1 MKRLAHKLEDAI
13 RVWGKNG
20 RRHHPTAS
28 TRVDIARIYLL
39 KGRWADAIEACRQAT
54 DSDSAW
60 AVPYTLWGDT
70 LLASGDPRGAIERYT
85 VATEK
90 DAHYVQAFAGW
101 GRALAEQGE
110 WPLAIDRFQAAR
122 DRQVERDDIAADIY
136 TGLGDGL
143 YAVGQFDA
151 AIWSYNVALNMPSRN
166 EPRCA
171 REPGPGARACAGPRL
186 FSPTVPRPT
195 PRRGSTKSRRLPRVA
210 LRSSRPSHPWKL
222 RTPAIAG
229 RGGCI
234 SDAGRR

>member
-1 MKRLAHKLEDAI
+1 MH
-13 RVWGKNG
+13 
-20 RRHHPTAS
+20 
-28 TRVDIARIYLL
+28 LL
-39 KGRWADAIEACRQAT
+39 KGRWADAIEACRQAA

-60 AVPYTLWGDT
+60 AVPYTLWGDA

-143 YAVGQFDA
+143 YTVGQFDA
-151 AIWSYNVALNMPSRN
+151 AIWSYNVALNIDPERTPVRESR
-166 EPRCA
+166 A
-171 REPGPGARACAGPRL
+171 GARACAGPRL
-186 FSPTVPRPT
+186 FSPDGPPSEPT
-195 PRRGSTKSRRLPRVA
+195 PWLDEEPST
-210 LRSSRPSHPWKL
+210 PSCPTFL
-222 RTPAIAG
+222 APLAPVEA
-229 RGGCI
+229 
-234 SDAGRR
+234 